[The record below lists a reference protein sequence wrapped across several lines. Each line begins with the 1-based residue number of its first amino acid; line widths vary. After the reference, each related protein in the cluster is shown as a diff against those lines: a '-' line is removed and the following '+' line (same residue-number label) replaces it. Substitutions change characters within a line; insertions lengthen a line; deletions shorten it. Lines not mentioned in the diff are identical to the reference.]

1 MNRLK
6 ELRKEKKDTQAE
18 LANLMGVNVKTISR
32 WEKGEFEIKPAQA
45 KMLADYFGVSA
56 SYLLGLTN
64 AKNVEIAVNFHDKKD
79 SLLYVSAKQ
88 LSSIAEQQKR
98 LVKESTKQTQ
108 HYIKKIE
115 KIKNKGVEK
124 YKDVDIKGNLKAIQ
138 VLLGN
143 VNELSKEILL
153 SSLWKKENNT
163 LSKNDFQSLKELEFA
178 FHAIVTDFK
187 DWETLIEDE
196 ILISPTDND

>member
-1 MNRLK
+1 M
-6 ELRKEKKDTQAE
+6 
-18 LANLMGVNVKTISR
+18 
-32 WEKGEFEIKPAQA
+32 
-45 KMLADYFGVSA
+45 
-56 SYLLGLTN
+56 
-64 AKNVEIAVNFHDKKD
+64 
-79 SLLYVSAKQ
+79 
-88 LSSIAEQQKR
+88 
-98 LVKESTKQTQ
+98 KESTKQTQ

-196 ILISPTDND
+196 IFTTPTDND